1 MKKLSLIIILIVVLI
16 LTSIGI
22 YIYKTQQKVEPEKE
36 VPEQEEEKPQQVN
49 TDLFGSYYDEAQK
62 LLDDMTLDEKIA
74 QILLVRYLD
83 DGKEVLEKYQF
94 GGYLFFEKD
103 FKNKTEEEVKNMIE
117 QLQQVSKIPIL
128 TAVDEEGGIVNRIS
142 TNPNLVESP
151 FKSSQQL
158 YQEGGLELIKEDTIT
173 KSNIL
178 SNLGINLNLAPVVDV
193 STNPSD
199 YMYERSIGQNTQ
211 ITADYAKT
219 VIEASKNTK
228 VSHTLKHFPGY
239 GNNTDTH
246 TGESVDNRTIENIK
260 ENDLPP
266 FISGIEAKAE
276 AVLISHNIVSSI
288 DDSNPASLS
297 KKVHELLTEEL
308 NFSGIIMT
316 DAIDMG
322 AISEIESATSK
333 AIQAGNDL
341 IITTD
346 YITSI
351 NDIKNAIENN
361 EITEEQLNKKVLK
374 ILAWKYYKELI

>member
-103 FKNKTEEEVKNMIE
+103 FKNKTEDEVKNMIE

-228 VSHTLKHFPGY
+228 VSYTLKHFPGY

>member
-74 QILLVRYLD
+74 QVLLVRYLD

-228 VSHTLKHFPGY
+228 VSYTLKHFPGY

-260 ENDLPP
+260 KNNLPP

-361 EITEEQLNKKVLK
+361 EIAEEQLNKKVLK

>member
-36 VPEQEEEKPQQVN
+36 VPKQEEEKPQQVN

-74 QILLVRYLD
+74 QVLLVRYLD

-193 STNPSD
+193 STNSSD

-228 VSHTLKHFPGY
+228 VSYTLKHFPGY

-333 AIQAGNDL
+333 AIQAENDL

-346 YITSI
+346 YITNI

>member
-74 QILLVRYLD
+74 QVLLVRYLD

-228 VSHTLKHFPGY
+228 VSYTLKHFPGY

-266 FISGIEAKAE
+266 FISGIKAKAE
-276 AVLISHNIVSSI
+276 AVLISHNIVNSI
-288 DDSNPASLS
+288 DKNNPASLS
-297 KKVHELLTEEL
+297 ESVHKLLTDDL
-308 NFSGIIMT
+308 DFNGIIIT

-322 AISEIESATSK
+322 AITNIENVSSK
-333 AIQAGNDL
+333 ALKAGNHL
-341 IITTD
+341 IITTN
-346 YITSI
+346 YLESI
-351 NDIKNAIENN
+351 NDIKNAINNN
-361 EITEEQLNKKVLK
+361 EISIEELDKVVIK
-374 ILAWKYYKELI
+374 ILAWKYYKGLL

>member
-74 QILLVRYLD
+74 QVLLVRYLD

-228 VSHTLKHFPGY
+228 VSYTLKHFPGY

-361 EITEEQLNKKVLK
+361 EIAEEQLNKKVLK

>member
-36 VPEQEEEKPQQVN
+36 VPKQEEEKPQQVN

-74 QILLVRYLD
+74 QVLLVRYLD

-228 VSHTLKHFPGY
+228 VSYTLKHFPGY

-322 AISEIESATSK
+322 AITNIENVSSK
-333 AIQAGNDL
+333 ALKAGNHL
-341 IITTD
+341 IITTN
-346 YITSI
+346 YLESI
-351 NDIKNAIENN
+351 NDIKNAINNN
-361 EITEEQLNKKVLK
+361 EISIEELDKVVIK
-374 ILAWKYYKELI
+374 ILAWKYYKGLL

>member
-36 VPEQEEEKPQQVN
+36 VPKQEEEKPQQVN

-74 QILLVRYLD
+74 QVLLVRYLD

-228 VSHTLKHFPGY
+228 VSYTLKHFPGY

>member
-228 VSHTLKHFPGY
+228 VSYTLKHFPGY

-276 AVLISHNIVSSI
+276 AVLISHNIVNSI
-288 DDSNPASLS
+288 DKNNPASLS
-297 KKVHELLTEEL
+297 ESVHKLLTDDL
-308 NFSGIIMT
+308 DFNGIIIT

-322 AISEIESATSK
+322 AITNIENVSSK
-333 AIQAGNDL
+333 ALKAGNHL
-341 IITTD
+341 IITTN
-346 YITSI
+346 YLESI
-351 NDIKNAIENN
+351 NDIKNAINNN
-361 EITEEQLNKKVLK
+361 EISIEELDKVVIK
-374 ILAWKYYKELI
+374 ILAWKYYKGLL

>member
-228 VSHTLKHFPGY
+228 VSYTLKHFPGY

>member
-228 VSHTLKHFPGY
+228 VSYTLKHFPGY

-266 FISGIEAKAE
+266 FISGIKAKAE
-276 AVLISHNIVSSI
+276 AVLISHNIVNSI
-288 DDSNPASLS
+288 DKNNPASLS
-297 KKVHELLTEEL
+297 ESVHKLLTDDL
-308 NFSGIIMT
+308 DFNGIIIT

-322 AISEIESATSK
+322 AITNIENVSSK
-333 AIQAGNDL
+333 ALKAGNHL
-341 IITTD
+341 IITTN
-346 YITSI
+346 YLESI
-351 NDIKNAIENN
+351 NDIKNAINNN
-361 EITEEQLNKKVLK
+361 EISIEELDKVVIK
-374 ILAWKYYKELI
+374 ILAWKYYKGLL